1 MLYLHHLKDEDIKKK
16 KNRKSDKNTKDKDL
30 KSDLKEKFLKNL

>member
-16 KNRKSDKNTKDKDL
+16 KRKSDKNTKDKDL
-30 KSDLKEKFLKNL
+30 KSELKETFLKNL